1 MSEEPEGKVDSVSI
15 AYILGGIPALV
26 LFLLILFWGAR
37 ACNWP
42 A

>member
-1 MSEEPEGKVDSVSI
+1 MSEEPERNVDSVSI

-26 LFLLILFWGAR
+26 LFLVLLFMGAR
-37 ACNWP
+37 SCNWP

>member
-1 MSEEPEGKVDSVSI
+1 MEEEPENNVDGTSL
-15 AYILGGIPALV
+15 AYIFGGIPALV
-26 LFLLILFWGAR
+26 LFIVVLFWGAR

>member
-1 MSEEPEGKVDSVSI
+1 MEEEPENNVDATSL
-15 AYILGGIPALV
+15 AYIFGGIPVLV
-26 LFLLILFWGAR
+26 LFLVLLFWGAR

>member
-1 MSEEPEGKVDSVSI
+1 MEEEPENNVDATSL
-15 AYILGGIPALV
+15 AYIFGGIPALV
-26 LFLLILFWGAR
+26 LFIVVLFWGAR